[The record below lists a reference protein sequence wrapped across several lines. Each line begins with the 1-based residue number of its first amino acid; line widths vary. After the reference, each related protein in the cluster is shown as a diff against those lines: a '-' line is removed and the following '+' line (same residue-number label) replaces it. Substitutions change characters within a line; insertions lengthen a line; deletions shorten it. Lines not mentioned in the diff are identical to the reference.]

1 MKITIIDTPDGQEDE
16 LILKCRSVDD
26 NVMKLINL
34 LKTGSSK
41 LNIQKDGSIF
51 LIDPKEI
58 YYFESVDTKVFAYA
72 KTSVYETKSKLYE
85 LEEELDGLNFIRA
98 SKSVILNIDKIKS
111 LAPAFGG
118 RFEALLMNGEK
129 VIISRQY
136 VAILK
141 QKLGL

>member
-41 LNIQKDGSIF
+41 LNVQKDGSIF

>member
-34 LKTGSSK
+34 LKTGSIK
-41 LNIQKDGSIF
+41 LNVQKDGSIF

-85 LEEELDGLNFIRA
+85 LEGLNFIRA

>member
-34 LKTGSSK
+34 LKTGSIK
-41 LNIQKDGSIF
+41 LNVQKDGSIF

>member
-26 NVMKLINL
+26 NVMKMINL

-41 LNIQKDGSIF
+41 LNVQKDGSIF